1 MKKSSRRRKSASTRK
16 YVDGGKMKLS
26 KNLEESRKMTSSKKI
41 KPIARKNTRTMKKM
55 ASPKTEV
62 AGSISPIVFNTEVR
76 KTLVE
81 GILQDIKGYFESKT
95 DGSVEITYEDYSL
108 KAHEFGFKLF
118 VKKGADC
125 KKQMF
130 SEAASAI
137 VNAVNYIFP
146 GGNEQ
151 YDVAVFTEDD
161 KLEVEIVS
169 NW

>member
-1 MKKSSRRRKSASTRK
+1 MKKSSRRRKSATSRK

-55 ASPKTEV
+55 ASPKSEV
-62 AGSISPIVFNTEVR
+62 AGSTSPIVFNTEVR

-95 DGSVEITYEDYSL
+95 DGLAKITYEDYNL

-130 SEAASAI
+130 SETASAI

-146 GGNEQ
+146 GGSEQ
-151 YDVAVFTEDD
+151 YDISIFTEDA
-161 KLEVEIVS
+161 KLEIEIVS

>member
-1 MKKSSRRRKSASTRK
+1 M
-16 YVDGGKMKLS
+16 
-26 KNLEESRKMTSSKKI
+26 
-41 KPIARKNTRTMKKM
+41 
-55 ASPKTEV
+55 
-62 AGSISPIVFNTEVR
+62 
-76 KTLVE
+76 
-81 GILQDIKGYFESKT
+81 
-95 DGSVEITYEDYSL
+95 VEITYEDYNL